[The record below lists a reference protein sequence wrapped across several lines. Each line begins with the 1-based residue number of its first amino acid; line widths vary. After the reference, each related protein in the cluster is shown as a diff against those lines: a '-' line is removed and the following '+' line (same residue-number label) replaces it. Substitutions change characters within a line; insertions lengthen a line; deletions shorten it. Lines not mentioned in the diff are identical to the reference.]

1 MWLENL
7 KELKKAKGMTTK
19 QISDASKI
27 PESTIKRI
35 LAGDSEPLAS
45 TLHRIVMV
53 LGGSLDY
60 ILADTNVVLSPQ
72 TIVEVKESAE
82 VVEAQRDL
90 IAVEN
95 DMLKSKVAA
104 MATEIELLKKELS
117 HKEELIAVHNF
128 YRTHLEQIKKKEGI

>member
-7 KELKKAKGMTTK
+7 KELKKSKGMTTK
-19 QISDASKI
+19 QISEASKI

-72 TIVEVKESAE
+72 TITEVKESAE
-82 VVEAQRDL
+82 VVVAERNL

-95 DMLKSKVAA
+95 DMLKTKNAA
-104 MATEIELLKKELS
+104 LVTEIELLKKELA

-128 YRTHLEQIKKKEGI
+128 YRTHLEQLKKKEGI

>member
-7 KELKKAKGMTTK
+7 KELKKDKGMTTK
-19 QISDASKI
+19 QISEASKI

-35 LAGDSEPLAS
+35 FAGDSEPLAS

-60 ILADTNVVLSPQ
+60 ILADTTVVLSPQ
-72 TIVEVKESAE
+72 TIVEVKENAE
-82 VVEAQRDL
+82 VVEAQLDL

-95 DMLKSKVAA
+95 DMLKTKIAA
-104 MATEIELLKKELS
+104 LTTEVELLKKELQ
-117 HKEELIAVHNF
+117 HKEELLALHN
-128 YRTHLEQIKKKEGI
+128 YYKTHIEKLIKKEGI